1 MITTRR
7 ALQWERTADRAGT
20 AVSWPTRIRPAAP
33 ADFPAMLRILRRV
46 SAAGDSCV
54 LSPALSATEAAF
66 SWFGSAKSTW
76 VAEEDG
82 RVVGMYRL
90 DENQPGRGSHVATAS
105 LLVDPAARGQGVG
118 RALGQ
123 HCLVEAKADGF
134 VAMQFNLVAST
145 DARAIALLKKLGFAV
160 VGTLPRAFRHEL
172 LGPVDAYVLHRFL
185 YDRG

>member
-1 MITTRR
+1 MITTGR
-7 ALQWERTADRAGT
+7 ALQRERTTDWAGT
-20 AVSWPTRIRPAAP
+20 AGGWPTRIRPAAP
-33 ADFPAMLRILRRV
+33 ADFPAMLGILRRV
-46 SAAGDSCV
+46 GAAGDSCA
-54 LSPALSATEAAF
+54 LSPALNTTEAAA

-76 VAEEDG
+76 VAEKDG

-90 DENQPGRGSHVATAS
+90 VENQPDCGSHVATAS

-118 RALGQ
+118 LALGQ

-145 DARAIALLKKLGFAV
+145 DARAIALLKKLHFAV

-172 LGPVDAYVLHRFL
+172 LGPVDAHVMHRFL
-185 YDRG
+185 YDRR